1 MGKKEAVV
9 RKNGR
14 SGSMSHG
21 NNNNKG
27 QKNNESFVD
36 NKQCQGVILEGI

>member
-1 MGKKEAVV
+1 VGKKEAVV

-14 SGSMSHG
+14 SGSMNHG
-21 NNNNKG
+21 NNNKG
-27 QKNNESFVD
+27 QKNNESFLD